1 MGNKQEKQKK
11 IKEIQQQ
18 ALIVNQMQDAQR
30 SKSADPY
37 LKVPSS
43 NNSVYGVKINPIYD
57 PIQQMKRSQMNSSN
71 MLNQSQ
77 LNRSAITPPP
87 RMGQSKYGTT
97 NDNIRLQDQ
106 IVGQPLQQQGIDPN
120 RSYVLSVGDR
130 ANINKQYKSAII
142 NQNNSRL
149 DISMRVDQKRS
160 VSPNKLFPPKE
171 EVQIMLSNIRKKEI
185 MQTREKE
192 FTQKKMHQVKKTIQ
206 FVQNYANA
214 VNFFDVE
221 SQINSQANMLLNL
234 NNYETFILLRNESQN
249 ELQKMAKEGENN
261 QDKYNEKQKLYERS
275 VQIIKIMDQLKKDE
289 FFYQNQ
295 LDYAG
300 LVKERDQIRNR
311 EQSLENILK
320 QDISSLSQTQYGEHK
335 KQNSHPNLQLKEML
349 AEVEPIQK
357 ESKQR
362 INSQQS
368 QLSNNII
375 SNNINNNNNN
385 NSNSVN
391 NVNKI
396 IQNTDS
402 EYQNSFKSSTQKD
415 KQLGIQSSQ
424 KNIQQ
429 RHQSNQN
436 SASNFQQQLQDGNK
450 SSVRQQSQQQQQLS
464 SQLQN
469 NSSSQLQDQQRQKE
483 YAFQLS
489 ANSINNPM
497 ASTIKVNMQESNSQ
511 NKNTSLNNLA
521 TSGSTPVVIQQTQ
534 SNLSQN
540 NLYHQ
545 SQGNLKPNSATENLN
560 QQIKQSINQRL
571 PHFSQLQQPQF
582 DNNRNNNFQ
591 DQNLPQFSNPVSYN
605 TSPDV
610 ENRYQNQNQVLSTQ
624 NNANAFQSEQI
635 RPSSANTNQQM
646 RFQSANN
653 QFQQE
658 QNFNQSQPYQ
668 HEQQN
673 NATDSEYKSQRKQWF
688 NSNENNQNNQINLIE
703 ETGKFQSNSIKN
715 QFGQNFSSFYNQ
727 NTQGIMPHSQS
738 SVQLSN
744 PQFNQNQ
751 LENKSINFNQHQQQ
765 ENQNHQVNMIPANP
779 RSLTPNNQQVF
790 ASGLANQIN
799 QQNFEQQQLQ
809 ASTYQVN
816 VQPATTRNIRKE
828 IEVAL
833 ANKQRRASLQH
844 SEIQTMKNSMNTNQ
858 PIKESY
864 ITNMDGTHL
873 LPYQQNYQT
882 QNYQNE
888 EDYQLQVPQNTS
900 QVNDSY
906 LSKNNVNVYI
916 GKERLQKK
924 GNDIQVYRNVKLSKV
939 KAGQQNNTTQHNTN
953 NNDALNRKGSKIIQI
968 NKQNNITSLKNSGAS
983 NNNNN
988 YLQQHLN
995 KVVSYKQIYKPL
1007 NASSSQNVVQDQFHM
1022 IMNQQLLQ
1030 EQNLFNNMS
1039 AINYPNTNN
1048 QNHENS
1054 FLSNN
1059 SNILL
1064 NDQSLLENYHI
1075 SKMHQCDA
1083 NHEHERFKTPKK
1095 YQNVESYYSPNNL
1108 QFYLNKD
1115 HKSYSN
1121 NQKWVQ
1127 KKTIVDK
1134 TNNAGARTFW
1144 DRKPDTEIRTQTKN
1158 QQITQKLTN
1167 QTKQLETGIKDM
1179 QKSIA
1184 LYKSN
1189 NQKIYKSTIEIS
1201 TMPNNQNQESP
1212 KKQYHLKYDI
1222 KNTQDD
1228 KNQDEHMNRIFVQH
1242 LQQQAN
1248 NGSLSDRSHY
1258 TQIYPREFDTIKNIQ
1273 LRDQNLQN
1281 IHKEV
1286 YDLSNRVQ
1294 NGLKNQNNFNHI
1306 KSSNNLSENN
1316 DDNRNKVVYQTLG
1329 VPTSNNAFYQPNW
1342 VQINKSV
1349 PSKSHNQSQDEYQNP
1364 VYRED
1369 EQIIN
1374 HISKEE
1380 SPEIQKH
1387 QNTSLTQFQKQ
1398 RQQFYQQREIQN
1410 QQSHS
1415 ESYYHQIPQPQQ
1427 GSDQKQYSVS
1437 EQRIPAQPSRKYAQ
1451 QQPLNQSNQMN
1462 MNQKYGPDNSQYQF
1476 NQIEQSAEVDSI
1488 KKELLV

>member
-1 MGNKQEKQKK
+1 MGNKQQKQQK
-11 IKEIQQQ
+11 IKEISQQ
-18 ALIVNQMQDAQR
+18 AQIVNQMKDAQR

-43 NNSVYGVKINPIYD
+43 NNSVYGVKVTPTID
-57 PIQQMKRSQMNSSN
+57 PIKQMQRSQMNSSN

-87 RMGQSKYGTT
+87 RMGQSKYGAT

-106 IVGQPLQQQGIDPN
+106 IVGQPLQQQGADPN
-120 RSYVLSVGDR
+120 RSYVLSVADR
-130 ANINKQYKSAII
+130 ANINRQYKSAMI

-171 EVQIMLSNIRKKEI
+171 EVQMMLSNIRKKEI

-192 FTQKKMHQVKKTIQ
+192 YTLKKMHQVKKAIQ

-221 SQINSQANMLLNL
+221 SQLNSQANMLLNL

-261 QDKYNEKQKLYERS
+261 QDKLNEKQKLYERS

-289 FFYQNQ
+289 FFYQSQ
-295 LDYAG
+295 IDYTG
-300 LVKERDQIRNR
+300 LIKEKEQVRNR

-357 ESKQR
+357 ESNKR
-362 INSQQS
+362 LNSQQS

-375 SNNINNNNNN
+375 SNNNNSTNNNL
-385 NSNSVN
+385 
-391 NVNKI
+391 NKI

-415 KQLGIQSSQ
+415 KQFGIQSSQ

-429 RHQSNQN
+429 KHQSNQN
-436 SASNFQQQLQDGNK
+436 SVSNFQQQPQDGNK
-450 SSVRQQSQQQQQLS
+450 SSVKQLSQQQQQLQ
-464 SQLQN
+464 SQLKN
-469 NSSSQLQDQQRQKE
+469 NSSAQLQDQLRQKE

-489 ANSINNPM
+489 SNLINNPM
-497 ASTIKVNMQESNSQ
+497 ASTIKINSQEANSQ
-511 NKNTSLNNLA
+511 NKNTSLHNLA
-521 TSGSTPVVIQQTQ
+521 SNGSTSVAIQQAQ

-540 NLYHQ
+540 SYYPQ
-545 SQGNLKPNSATENLN
+545 SQQNAKPNSVTENIN
-560 QQIKQSINQRL
+560 QQMQQSINQGL

-582 DNNRNNNFQ
+582 EQNRNNNFQ
-591 DQNLPQFSNPVSYN
+591 EQNLPQFSNPVSNN

-610 ENRYQNQNQVLSTQ
+610 ENRYQNQNQFYTTQ
-624 NNANAFQSEQI
+624 NNTNAFKSEQI

-658 QNFNQSQPYQ
+658 QNFNQQQLYQ
-668 HEQQN
+668 QDQQN
-673 NATDSEYKSQRKQWF
+673 PAADSEYKSQRKQWF
-688 NSNENNQNNQINLIE
+688 NSNENNQINQVNLIE
-703 ETGKFQSNSIKN
+703 ETGKFQNNSTRN
-715 QFGQNFSSFYNQ
+715 QFGQNFTSYNNQ
-727 NTQGIMPHSQS
+727 NMQGIIPHSQS

-751 LENKSINFNQHQQQ
+751 FENKSNNFNQYQQQQQ
-765 ENQNHQVNMIPANP
+765 EDQNYQVNIIPANP
-779 RSLTPNNQQVF
+779 RSLTPNSQQVF
-790 ASGLANQIN
+790 ASDLTNQIN
-799 QQNFEQQQLQ
+799 LQNFQQQQ
-809 ASTYQVN
+809 QQPNISQIN

-858 PIKESY
+858 PMKESY

-882 QNYQNE
+882 QNYENE

-900 QVNDSY
+900 QVNESY

-924 GNDIQVYRNVKLSKV
+924 GNDIQVYRNVKLNKV
-939 KAGQQNNTTQHNTN
+939 KAGQQNNITQHNTSTN
-953 NNDALNRKGSKIIQI
+953 ALNRKGSKIIQI
-968 NKQNNITSLKNSGAS
+968 NKQNNITSMKNSGAS

-995 KVVSYKQIYKPL
+995 KVASQKQIYKPL

-1022 IMNQQLLQ
+1022 IMNQQQLQ

-1039 AINYPNTNN
+1039 AINYPNNANN

-1095 YQNVESYYSPNNL
+1095 YQNIESHYSPNNL

-1127 KKTIVDK
+1127 EKTIVDK

-1144 DRKPDTEIRTQTKN
+1144 DRKPDSEIRTQTKN

-1167 QTKQLETGIKDM
+1167 QTKQLETGMKDM

-1189 NQKIYKSTIEIS
+1189 NEKIYKSTIEIP
-1201 TMPNNQNQESP
+1201 TLPTNQIQESP

-1222 KNTQDD
+1222 KNNQSD
-1228 KNQDEHMNRIFVQH
+1228 KNQSEQMNRIFVQH

-1316 DDNRNKVVYQTLG
+1316 DDNKNKVVYQTLG

-1342 VQINKSV
+1342 VQINKSI
-1349 PSKSHNQSQDEYQNP
+1349 PSKSHNHSQDEYQNP
-1364 VYRED
+1364 GYRED

-1374 HISKEE
+1374 HISKHE
-1380 SPEIQKH
+1380 SPEIQKQ
-1387 QNTSLTQFQKQ
+1387 QNTSISQFQKQ

-1410 QQSHS
+1410 QNSHS
-1415 ESYYHQIPQPQQ
+1415 ESYYHQIPQSQQ
-1427 GSDQKQYSVS
+1427 GSDQKQYSIS
-1437 EQRIPAQPSRKYAQ
+1437 EQRIPAQPSRNYTQ
-1451 QQPLNQSNQMN
+1451 QQALNQSNQMT
-1462 MNQKYGPDNSQYQF
+1462 MIHKYGPDNSQYQF
-1476 NQIEQSAEVDSI
+1476 NQGEQSAEVDSI

>member
-18 ALIVNQMQDAQR
+18 ALIVNQIQDAQR

-37 LKVPSS
+37 LKAPSS
-43 NNSVYGVKINPIYD
+43 NNSVYGVKITPSYD

-77 LNRSAITPPP
+77 LNRSAVTPPP
-87 RMGQSKYGTT
+87 RMGQSKYGAT

-106 IVGQPLQQQGIDPN
+106 MIGQPLQQQGVDAN
-120 RSYVLSVGDR
+120 RSYVLSVADR

-192 FTQKKMHQVKKTIQ
+192 FTQKKLHQVKKAVQ

-221 SQINSQANMLLNL
+221 SQLNSQANMLLNL

-275 VQIIKIMDQLKKDE
+275 VQIINIMDKIKKDE

-295 LDYAG
+295 IDYAG
-300 LVKERDQIRNR
+300 IVREKDQVRNR

-368 QLSNNII
+368 QLSNKIL
-375 SNNINNNNNN
+375 SNNN
-385 NSNSVN
+385 NSMN

-402 EYQNSFKSSTQKD
+402 EYQNSFKSSAQKD
-415 KQLGIQSSQ
+415 KQFGIQSSQ

-429 RHQSNQN
+429 RQQSNQN
-436 SASNFQQQLQDGNK
+436 SAQNFQQQLQDGNQ
-450 SSVRQQSQQQQQLS
+450 SSVRQQSQQQQQLQ

-469 NSSSQLQDQQRQKE
+469 NSSSQLQDQLRQKE

-489 ANSINNPM
+489 SNSINNPM
-497 ASTIKVNMQESNSQ
+497 ASTIKLNSQESNLQ

-521 TSGSTPVVIQQTQ
+521 SNGSAQVVIQQTSSNQ
-534 SNLSQN
+534 SKN
-540 NLYHQ
+540 NFYTQ
-545 SQGNLKPNSATENLN
+545 SQGNIMPNSTTENLN
-560 QQIKQSINQRL
+560 QNMQQSINQGL
-571 PHFSQLQQPQF
+571 PHFSQLQQPQL
-582 DNNRNNNFQ
+582 DYNRNNNFQ

-610 ENRYQNQNQVLSTQ
+610 DNRYQNQVYSTQ

-658 QNFNQSQPYQ
+658 QNFHQQQQQPFQ
-668 HEQQN
+668 QEQQN
-673 NATDSEYKSQRKQWF
+673 LATDSEYKSQRKQWF
-688 NSNENNQNNQINLIE
+688 NSNENNQNNQIIE
-703 ETGKFQSNSIKN
+703 ETGKFQTNSIKN
-715 QFGQNFSSFYNQ
+715 QFGQNFSSYNNQ
-727 NTQGIMPHSQS
+727 NNQGMMPHSQS

-751 LENKSINFNQHQQQ
+751 LENKSINQYQQ
-765 ENQNHQVNMIPANP
+765 ENQNYQINVIPANP
-779 RSLTPNNQQVF
+779 RSLTPNNQQLL
-790 ASGLANQIN
+790 ASGANQIN
-799 QQNFEQQQLQ
+799 QQNFSQLQQQT
-809 ASTYQVN
+809 STYQVN

-858 PIKESY
+858 PMKESY

-882 QNYQNE
+882 QHYENE

-939 KAGQQNNTTQHNTN
+939 KAGQQNNASQLNTSN
-953 NNDALNRKGSKIIQI
+953 NALNRKGSKIIQI

-995 KVVSYKQIYKPL
+995 KVASQKQIYKPL

-1022 IMNQQLLQ
+1022 IMNQQQLQ

-1039 AINYPNTNN
+1039 AINYPNANN

-1083 NHEHERFKTPKK
+1083 NHDHERFKTPKK
-1095 YQNVESYYSPNNL
+1095 YQNIESHYSPNNL

-1115 HKSYSN
+1115 HKTYSN

-1127 KKTIVDK
+1127 EKTIVDK

-1144 DRKPDTEIRTQTKN
+1144 DRKPDSEIRTQTKN

-1189 NQKIYKSTIEIS
+1189 NDKIYKSTIEMP
-1201 TMPNNQNQESP
+1201 TLPNNQNQESP
-1212 KKQYHLKYDI
+1212 KKPYHLKYDI
-1222 KNTQDD
+1222 KNTQGD
-1228 KNQDEHMNRIFVQH
+1228 KNQDEKMNRIFVQH

-1281 IHKEV
+1281 IHKEI

-1349 PSKSHNQSQDEYQNP
+1349 PSKSRSQSQDEYQNHD
-1364 VYRED
+1364 YREED
-1369 EQIIN
+1369 DHIIN
-1374 HISKEE
+1374 HISKQE
-1380 SPEIQKH
+1380 SPEIQNQ
-1387 QNTSLTQFQKQ
+1387 QNSSLTQFQKQ

-1410 QQSHS
+1410 QHSHS
-1415 ESYYHQIPQPQQ
+1415 ESYYHQIPQSQH

-1437 EQRIPAQPSRKYAQ
+1437 EQRIPAQPSRNYAQ
-1451 QQPLNQSNQMN
+1451 QQPLNYSNQMT
-1462 MNQKYGPDNSQYQF
+1462 MNNKYGPNNSQYQF